1 MKTIYISNETLRDM
15 IQETY
20 LSIVKEQLRE
30 SVNRI
35 NRTNIL
41 EEGERNYFDV
51 TATILKETQKAYYVS
66 VKYFTEKGLSIKEA
80 KMWCPKSCCVIENG
94 NVTKIADFV
103 LNRWQQEHFNFLKSK
118 GYKSSPICFDLSH
131 LQNTLDKK
139 KKEKDEYQTFYDEV
153 LSKLVEDLAPI
164 ADKNIKEVGQY
175 SKMLGLYLSFK
186 GLAPSDKCDRLIN
199 FGDIIANEFGNAE
212 NNWAVDFFN
221 RNPSDEELWDM
232 TPQYA
237 NNLFDGFSVR
247 NRIVDYPKNNKY
259 SVEQIVEYELKYFW
273 GQFGEEDRRKC
284 KLYKAF
290 KKYANYFD
298 KFNEIVFD
306 ALNSMHKDV

>member
-1 MKTIYISNETLRDM
+1 MKTIYISNETLMNM

-20 LSIVKEQLRE
+20 LRIVKEQLRE
-30 SVNRI
+30 SVNRT

-103 LNRWQQEHFNFLKSK
+103 LNRWQQEYFDFLKSK

-153 LSKLVEDLAPI
+153 LKRLTEDLGLVFE
-164 ADKNIKEVGQY
+164 KNIKGMGMY
-175 SKMLGLYLSFK
+175 SKMLGLYLSYN
-186 GLAPSDKCDRLIN
+186 GLVPSDKCDKLIN
-199 FGDIIANEFGNAE
+199 LGDVIINKFGESEERTNIE
-212 NNWAVDFFN
+212 NFFN
-221 RNPSDEELWDM
+221 KNPDRNKL
-232 TPQYA
+232 YA
-237 NNLFDGFSVR
+237 ITEDFRDLLYGFSTKTHLA
-247 NRIVDYPKNNKY
+247 DYPKFPNC
-259 SVEQIVEYELKYFW
+259 STEDIIHREIEYFM
-273 GQFGEEDRRKC
+273 RKDTTLS
-284 KLYKAF
+284 KLYRNRKF
-290 KKYANYFD
+290 KEYIEYKD
-298 KFNEIVFD
+298 KFENTVFD
-306 ALNSMHKDV
+306 ALNSIE